1 MIRLYHW
8 SGGISSIHAITS
20 PVNWEVAPSFIITR
34 ESPLLQGVR
43 TPHSLLFW
51 RRDFKS
57 RSSATVGMTVGSMT
71 VGMNLG
77 AVANLADFIWRKKSC
92 NELSRVKLWVL
103 LIISSNHLR
112 GSEVNWSLR
121 LYFWSRL
128 VFGSIGCCPE
138 SPCGA
143 KKVISIILKL

>member
-43 TPHSLLFW
+43 TEHSLLFW

-57 RSSATVGMTVGSMT
+57 RSSATVGMTVG
-71 VGMNLG
+71 MNLG
-77 AVANLADFIWRKKSC
+77 TVANLADFIWRKKSC

-128 VFGSIGCCPE
+128 VFGSIHIRLNWCH
-138 SPCGA
+138 SA
-143 KKVISIILKL
+143 QLAAARNLRVVQKK